1 MNEQKISSGYD
12 SDMERQRAHMMFVD
26 DVQEIRKYFIE
37 TMDEQ
42 IRIQEEMQTN
52 FNREREFFL
61 TSAKQSADNSNGLQD
76 IIDQLKNELEEERNY
91 SEKVWADE
99 QVSLLCQKALYT
111 HKYMNI
117 A

>member
-1 MNEQKISSGYD
+1 
-12 SDMERQRAHMMFVD
+12 
-26 DVQEIRKYFIE
+26 
-37 TMDEQ
+37 
-42 IRIQEEMQTN
+42 MQTN

-117 A
+117 AQENKIAHLDTRKAKDGHIVVSKEDQAKLFSRNG